1 MEPIRIR
8 MSTIDDVKHFVTQAN
23 AQVSDIDVVSGRYLV
38 DAKSLLGLFS
48 LDENG
53 LAASGLERVDVV
65 VHGTPGDREKFAEA
79 ISRLIVKD

>member
-8 MSTIDDVKHFVTQAN
+8 MNTSEDVKHFVTEAN
-23 AQVSDIDVVSGRYLV
+23 AQISDIDVVSGRYLV

-48 LDENG
+48 LD
-53 LAASGLERVDVV
+53 LTKPVDVV

-79 ISRLIVKD
+79 IESLVVRD

>member
-8 MSTIDDVKHFVTQAN
+8 MNTIEDVKHFVTEAN

-48 LDENG
+48 LD
-53 LAASGLERVDVV
+53 LTKPVDVV
-65 VHGTPGDREKFAEA
+65 VHGTPGDREKFAQA
-79 ISRLIVKD
+79 IDRLVVKD

>member
-8 MSTIDDVKHFVTQAN
+8 MNTIEDVKHFVTAAN

-48 LDENG
+48 LD
-53 LAASGLERVDVV
+53 LTKPVDVV
-65 VHGTPGDREKFAEA
+65 VHGLPSDREKFAEA
-79 ISRLIVKD
+79 IGELVVRD

>member
-8 MSTIDDVKHFVTQAN
+8 MNTIEDVKHFVTAAN

-48 LDENG
+48 LD
-53 LAASGLERVDVV
+53 LTKPVDVL
-65 VHGTPGDREKFAEA
+65 VHGLPSDRERFAAA
-79 ISRLIVKD
+79 IGDLVVRE

>member
-8 MSTIDDVKHFVTQAN
+8 MNTIEDVKHFVTDAN

-48 LDENG
+48 LD
-53 LAASGLERVDVV
+53 LTKPVDVV
-65 VHGTPGDREKFAEA
+65 VHGTPGDREKFAQA
-79 ISRLIVKD
+79 IDRLVVKD